1 MMGKYRTNH
10 YRCIFR
16 IFFFEVQFRKI
27 LVGTCWKNA
36 GSLQF
41 VTRLFGFFKPVRRE
55 NSCTSD
61 FFLSW
66 YLAAQEFQTIL
77 VRSCW
82 VPLENIQFGK
92 TSIQLTF
99 WDGRVGQYRVW
110 EMSIYIARI
119 SWMIFHDVPLLKYAK
134 LGHGEISH
142 RLVWTWGISRYPKK
156 NDGESMLVS
165 HHVPQ

>member
-1 MMGKYRTNH
+1 MHFSYFFLRCSFVKFWWAHAGKMLGH
-10 YRCIFR
+10 YNLSQDC
-16 IFFFEVQFRKI
+16 
-27 LVGTCWKNA
+27 L
-36 GSLQF
+36 
-41 VTRLFGFFKPVRRE
+41 GFSNRWGEKTVAHQI
-55 NSCTSD
+55 